1 MESPAPQQQTN
12 TTYHTIKLGTSP
24 LVATA
29 IHAGHNMRKNLIS
42 KCALSDQERL
52 YEEDPYTDYW
62 VSITD
67 NQIISHYSR
76 FEFDINRA
84 RTQTVYRRPED
95 AWGLK
100 VWKDKE
106 LSEKLVDESLARYDE
121 FYDDVHKMLTEIH
134 KRHGCFVVYDIH
146 SYNHKREG
154 PTGLKANPAWN
165 PEINIGT
172 GNMNREKFAPVVDAL
187 METMS
192 SYDYSGRHLDV
203 RENIKFTGG
212 NFMRWI
218 HRTFPDEVCVVSL
231 EFKKFFMDEWTGVP
245 DQKQMDEIK
254 KMLEATTKPVLKAL
268 TKVAQAK
275 KI

>member
-1 MESPAPQQQTN
+1 MESPAAQPQKATA
-12 TTYHTIKLGTSP
+12 YHTIKLGTSP

-29 IHAGHNMRKNLIS
+29 IHAGHNLRDNLLEKS
-42 KCALSDQERL
+42 NLSDQERL

-76 FEFDINRA
+76 FEFDINRD
-84 RTQTVYRRPED
+84 RNQTVYREPED
-95 AWGLK
+95 AWGL
-100 VWKDKE
+100 VCWKEELSKE
-106 LSEKLVDESLARYDE
+106 LVNESLARYDE
-121 FYDDVHKMLTEIH
+121 FYSDVKQMLDDIH

-146 SYNHKREG
+146 SYNHKRYG
-154 PTGLKANPAWN
+154 PDGPDADKKKN

-187 METMS
+187 MKTMG
-192 SYDYSGRHLDV
+192 SYNYFGRSLDV

-218 HRTFPDEVCVVSL
+218 HRTFPDKVCVVAL

-254 KMLEATTKPVLKAL
+254 KMLKTTTKPVLEAL
-268 TKVAQAK
+268 AKVAK
-275 KI
+275 KDKK